1 MKRNVPTLLGWL
13 AIPLAVLLV
22 RAGADA
28 GSVAQQEVAWKLV
41 YEHYDHRIGEGG
53 TGIDI
58 VTSERGRPLSL
69 ARRARSGEAN
79 YSNPAL
85 SPDGNYVAYVRSA
98 SDVDELYVVRAD
110 GSAQRRIAAG
120 SIHELVWSED
130 SSSLAFTPG
139 CGYDFEGGCRKG
151 RIDLAR
157 RDGTDRRV
165 LVRPRN
171 LARSAEIELQDWS
184 RGGDV
189 LYVVRNGGQERLY
202 TVRET
207 GRVPAALADRREDGD
222 LGDASWS
229 SDGQLIAYTRRCIDL
244 RSDTYCDVAV
254 MTRLGGSKRTL
265 VRRGALTGSSWGAP
279 SYDAPT
285 WIPGS
290 LRMLISLWGH
300 DAQTRLVSA
309 TTGESRRYSKLPLRN
324 VAVSRSGGRLGAVSP
339 FFDFEHVLMKR
350 LNGSTV
356 ERVRLPRQV
365 EIASGDDHDL
375 WVG

>member
-1 MKRNVPTLLGWL
+1 M
-13 AIPLAVLLV
+13 
-22 RAGADA
+22 
-28 GSVAQQEVAWKLV
+28 
-41 YEHYDHRIGEGG
+41 
-53 TGIDI
+53 
-58 VTSERGRPLSL
+58 
-69 ARRARSGEAN
+69 
-79 YSNPAL
+79 
-85 SPDGNYVAYVRSA
+85 
-98 SDVDELYVVRAD
+98 
-110 GSAQRRIAAG
+110 
-120 SIHELVWSED
+120 
-130 SSSLAFTPG
+130 
-139 CGYDFEGGCRKG
+139 
-151 RIDLAR
+151 
-157 RDGTDRRV
+157 
-165 LVRPRN
+165 
-171 LARSAEIELQDWS
+171 
-184 RGGDV
+184 

-207 GRVPAALADRREDGD
+207 GRVPAALADRRDDGD